1 MKKSPLKFL
10 NQIGAA
16 TSVVRGGGAPTGSF
30 MPGLN
35 SSFFRNGRGLIG
47 GLKGMN
53 SPFLPQADK
62 PCDCGEEVTP
72 DFEAQRINEIDQ
84 RILNPMETTMGGNIQ
99 PGVYNTTGFS
109 NGMIDNANQIFNTPE
124 ERNKII

>member
-1 MKKSPLKFL
+1 MKKSPLKL
-10 NQIGAA
+10 IGAA
-16 TSVVRGGGAPTGSF
+16 TSAVRGGGAPTGSF
-30 MPGLN
+30 MPPKD
-35 SSFFRNGRGLIG
+35 GLIG
-47 GLKGMN
+47 GLRGMIN
-53 SPFLPQADK
+53 PFIPQTDK
-62 PCDCGEEVTP
+62 PCDCGEEVTS

-109 NGMIDNANQIFNTPE
+109 NGMVDNANQIFNTPE

>member
-16 TSVVRGGGAPTGSF
+16 TSAVAPTGSVI
-30 MPGLN
+30 PGLN
-35 SSFFRNGRGLIG
+35 PGRGLIG
-47 GLKGMN
+47 GLRGMN